1 MTYITAASAFGV
13 RAAMTKADPTG
24 NPFFEEWATLDGV
37 APFDRIKP
45 EHFLLAYAHALAAH
59 EAEIAAVAG
68 NTAPPE
74 FGNTI
79 EAMELSGA
87 ALSRVEDAFHLLA
100 GAHTNDALQE
110 IEREMAPLIARHWNK
125 INTNA
130 ALFRRIDALM
140 AQAGTLGLSAEQRRV
155 LERYHVIARRA
166 GAALDAAAKDRLAE
180 IVERIATLTT
190 AFSQNVL
197 ADEQAFTLAVQDEA
211 EFVGLPDFMR
221 EAMRSEA
228 QERGLDGHVVT
239 LSRSSVEP
247 FLQFA
252 QRRDLR
258 EKVFRAFASR
268 GDNGGATDN
277 KAIIAELIRLRA
289 ERARLLG
296 YADFA
301 HYRLDDAMA
310 KTPAAVRDLLDTVWS
325 RARKRALADRDAL
338 QALVQEEGGNFAL
351 APWDWRYYAE
361 KLRQRRCDFDAAAI
375 KPYLSLERMIE
386 AAFYTAER
394 LFGVTFVPRT
404 DVPVWHPD
412 VRVWEVRGAGGDKV
426 GLFFGDYFA
435 RPSKQS
441 GAWMTS
447 LRDQEKLAGDIRP
460 LIANVCNFA
469 KAAEGE
475 PTLLG
480 FDDARTLFHEFG
492 HALHGLLSAVTYPMI
507 SGTSVATDFVELPSQ
522 LYEHWLEQPEV
533 LRRFALHY
541 ETGEPMSE
549 ELLQRLLA
557 ARNFNMGFATVEYVA
572 SALVDLDFH
581 SLPSADAIDANAFEK
596 KSLSRIGMPDEIVM
610 RHRPPHFG
618 HVFSG
623 GGYAAAYYSYMWSE
637 VLDADAFA
645 AFEESGDI
653 FDAATARRLHDAI
666 YSAGGRQDPA
676 EAYKAFRGRLPSADA
691 LLRKRGFTE
700 PAH

>member
-1 MTYITAASAFGV
+1 
-13 RAAMTKADPTG
+13 MTKADPTA
-24 NPFFEEWATLDGV
+24 NPFFEEWATPDGV

-45 EHFLLAYAHALAAH
+45 EHFLPAYAHALAAH
-59 EAEIAAVAG
+59 EAEIAAIAG
-68 NTAPPE
+68 NAAPPD
-74 FGNTI
+74 FANTI

-87 ALSRVEDAFHLLA
+87 ALARVEDVFDLLA

-110 IEREMAPLIARHWNK
+110 IERETAPLLARHWNK
-125 INTNA
+125 INTDA

-140 AQAGTLGLSAEQRRV
+140 AQAGTLGLSAEQHRV
-155 LERYHVIARRA
+155 LERYHVTARRA
-166 GAALDAAAKDRLAE
+166 GAALGAAAKDRLAE
-180 IVERIATLTT
+180 TVERIATLTT

-211 EFVGLPDFMR
+211 ELAGLPDFMR

-310 KTPAAVRDLLDTVWS
+310 KTPAAVRDLLETVWS

-351 APWDWRYYAE
+351 AAWDWRYYAE

-412 VRVWEVRGAGGDKV
+412 VRVWEVRGAGGDKI

-522 LYEHWLEQPEV
+522 LYEHWLEQPQV
-533 LRRFALHY
+533 LRRFARHY
-541 ETGEPMSE
+541 QTGAPMPE
-549 ELLQRLLA
+549 DLLQRLLA
-557 ARNFNMGFATVEYVA
+557 ARNFDQGFATVEYVA
-572 SALVDLDFH
+572 SAIVDLDLH
-581 SLPSADAIDANAFEK
+581 SLPSPETIDPTAFE
-596 KSLSRIGMPDEIVM
+596 SEALARIGMPEEIAM
-610 RHRPPHFG
+610 RHRPPHFA
-618 HVFSG
+618 HIFAG

-645 AFEESGDI
+645 AFEEAGDI
-653 FDAATARRLHDAI
+653 FDPATAKRLHETI
-666 YSAGGRQDPA
+666 YSAGGSRDPA
-676 EAYKAFRGRLPSADA
+676 EAYKAFRGRLPSAEA
-691 LLRKRGFTE
+691 LLVKRGLAE
-700 PAH
+700 PAVAT